1 VGSLWLDIRFA
12 ARTLAKNPGFT
23 AIVVLTLALGIGA
36 NTAIFSMVNSVLFRP
51 LPVHDPDQIV
61 AVAIQQQDAP
71 IGSSGFSYLEFS
83 DFRDQ
88 STKVIDLFGSAMD
101 LVDLSVDERAE
112 QIGVS
117 FVTGNYFPALG
128 VKPVL
133 GRLILPHEAET
144 FGEEP
149 VLVLGHSYW
158 QRRFGTDPGVLGKR
172 VRVNGRVA
180 TIVGVVPKEFGG
192 MYSVFEMDGYLP
204 LGAVPAMESR
214 PRYQVDRNSRQILAF
229 GRLRQGATLTDA
241 QNLVNVVSGRIS
253 EQYPATDKGFI
264 VKIVPE
270 RLARPQPYANN
281 GFLLI
286 GSLFLVFAG
295 LVLLIACTNVMNILF
310 TRASGR
316 QSEMAVRAALGA
328 SRMRLVRHM
337 LAEGFLLATLGALGG
352 IGLAQV
358 ATSLARLIHVPNLS
372 IRFDFS
378 FDWRVYTCAFAAAAF
393 AGLSSSLT
401 PALRASRADVNRVLH
416 DGARGG
422 SQGKARQRVYGDL
435 VVAQVAFSV
444 MLLIVAGLF
453 VRSLGRAQGIYLGF
467 DPNNVLNVITDTHDP
482 GYGQARSVNFYREL
496 ETRIRALPGVQS
508 ASLAS
513 SIPIGYFPSKSQVH
527 IEGWSASA
535 DQQVPPVL
543 LNHVDASYFDTMRVP
558 LLCGRAFTDSDDVTS
573 PMVAIVNQTMAR
585 KFWPGQD
592 PLGKRFSMQS
602 LSGPFNTVVGIAQDG
617 KYTTVTEDPQ
627 PYFYVPLKQN
637 YVARQVLQIRSTVP
651 PESLVLQVQQQINSF
666 ASEVPILNVQTMK
679 ESLSGGTG
687 FFTFRLIASLASL
700 MGAIGLILAVI
711 GVYGVVS
718 FSVSQRT
725 HEIGI
730 RTALGASPSN
740 IFGLIFGRGFKLV
753 TIGVLAGVAA
763 AWGLTRTMSHLL
775 VGVSAS
781 DAVTFAAVSIL
792 LTIVA
797 LVACYIPAR
806 RAMRVDPIT
815 ALKCE

>member
-1 VGSLWLDIRFA
+1 MGALWLDIRFA

-36 NTAIFSMVNSVLFRP
+36 NTAIFSMVNAVLLRP
-51 LPVHDPDQIV
+51 LPIHDPDQIV

-71 IGSSGFSYLEFS
+71 IGSSGFSYPEFS

-88 STKVIDLFGSAMD
+88 SNKVIDLFGSAMD

-117 FVTGNYFPALG
+117 FVTGNYFSALG

-158 QRRFGTDPGVLGKR
+158 QRRFGSDPGVLGKR

-204 LGAVPAMESR
+204 LGAVPALESR

-229 GRLRQGATLTDA
+229 GRLKPGATLTDA
-241 QNLVNVVSGRIS
+241 QDLVTVVSGRLSS
-253 EQYPATDKGFI
+253 EYPATDNGFT
-264 VKIVPE
+264 VRIVPE
-270 RLARPQPYANN
+270 KLARPQPYANN
-281 GFLLI
+281 GFILI
-286 GSLFLVFAG
+286 GTLFLVFAG
-295 LVLLIACTNVMNILF
+295 LVLLIACANVTNILF
-310 TRASGR
+310 TRASAR
-316 QSEMAVRAALGA
+316 QGEMAVRAALGA
-328 SRMRLVRHM
+328 SRLRLVRHM
-337 LAEGFLLATLGALGG
+337 LAEGFLLAILGALGG
-352 IGLAQV
+352 IGLAQL
-358 ATSLARLIHVPNLS
+358 AASLVRLIRVPNLS
-372 IRFDFS
+372 IRLDFS
-378 FDWRVYTCAFAAAAF
+378 FDWRVYTCAIVAAAF
-393 AGLSSSLT
+393 AGLTSSLS

-416 DGARGG
+416 DAARGS
-422 SQGKARQRVYGDL
+422 SQGKGRQRVYGDL
-435 VVAQVAFSV
+435 VVAQIAFSV

-482 GYGQARSVNFYREL
+482 GYDQARSVNFYREL

-508 ASLAS
+508 TSMAS
-513 SIPIGYFPSKSQVH
+513 SIPIGYFPSKSPVY
-527 IEGWSASA
+527 IEGWSVSKN
-535 DQQVPPVL
+535 QRVPPVL
-543 LNHVDASYFDTMRVP
+543 LNRVESSYFETMRVP
-558 LLCGRAFTDSDDVTS
+558 LLRGHAFTDSDDVTS
-573 PMVAIVNQTMAR
+573 PLVAVVNQTMAR
-585 KFWPGQD
+585 QFWPSTD
-592 PLGKRFSMQS
+592 PIGKRFSMQS
-602 LSGPFNTVVGIAQDG
+602 LSGPFLTVVGVSQDG
-617 KYTTVTEDPQ
+617 KYTTVNEDTQ

-651 PESLVLQVQQQINSF
+651 PESLILQVQLQIKSY
-666 ASEVPILNVQTMK
+666 APKVPILNVQTMK
-679 ESLSGGTG
+679 ESLAGGTG

-700 MGAIGLILAVI
+700 MGVIGLILAAI
-711 GVYGVVS
+711 GVYGVIS

-725 HEIGI
+725 REIGI
-730 RTALGASPSN
+730 RTALGASAQN
-740 IFGLIFGRGFKLV
+740 IFGLIFVRGFKLV
-753 TIGVLAGVAA
+753 AIGILSGMAA

-775 VGVSAS
+775 VGVSPS
-781 DAVTFAAVSIL
+781 DAFTFAGVSIF
-792 LTIVA
+792 LTFVA
-797 LVACYIPAR
+797 LAACYIPAR
-806 RAMRVDPIT
+806 RAMRVDTIA